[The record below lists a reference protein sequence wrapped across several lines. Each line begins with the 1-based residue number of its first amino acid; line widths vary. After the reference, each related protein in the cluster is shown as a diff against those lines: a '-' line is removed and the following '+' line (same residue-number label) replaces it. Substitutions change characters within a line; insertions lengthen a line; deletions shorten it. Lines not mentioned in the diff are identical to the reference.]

1 MIELSLSCGRYDRTE
16 ALRDGRVVPEGT
28 SLTYFPL
35 EAEEAFWRM
44 LRHREFDAA
53 EMSLGAYVSRR
64 ARGIDDLMAIPV
76 FPSRLFRH
84 SSIFVP
90 SRSSVTDPAALRGGR
105 IGVPE
110 YRMTAAIWARGIL
123 SDSGLEPSGVTW
135 VQGGLEQPGRISRD
149 ATPPVGVEVV
159 EAPAGR
165 TLSDML
171 ATGEID
177 ALISARRPTSFDAGA
192 ARRLFPDPWALARD
206 FYRRTKIFPIMHT
219 VVIRAELVD
228 RHRWL
233 AQSLFKAF
241 DAAKDLAYEALGEES
256 ALATSLPFQL
266 EQAEQTA
273 LLMGADP
280 WAYGLA
286 ANHETLAAFL
296 DLARAQG
303 VIETALEPAALFSA
317 TTLDPYRI

>member
-1 MIELSLSCGRYDRTE
+1 
-16 ALRDGRVVPEGT
+16 
-28 SLTYFPL
+28 
-35 EAEEAFWRM
+35 
-44 LRHREFDAA
+44 
-53 EMSLGAYVSRR
+53 
-64 ARGIDDLMAIPV
+64 
-76 FPSRLFRH
+76 
-84 SSIFVP
+84 
-90 SRSSVTDPAALRGGR
+90 
-105 IGVPE
+105 
-110 YRMTAAIWARGIL
+110 
-123 SDSGLEPSGVTW
+123 
-135 VQGGLEQPGRISRD
+135 
-149 ATPPVGVEVV
+149 
-159 EAPAGR
+159 
-165 TLSDML
+165 
-171 ATGEID
+171 
-177 ALISARRPTSFDAGA
+177 
-192 ARRLFPDPWALARD
+192 LFPDPWALARD

-219 VVIRAELVD
+219 VVVRAELVD

-233 AQSLFKAF
+233 AQSLFKPF